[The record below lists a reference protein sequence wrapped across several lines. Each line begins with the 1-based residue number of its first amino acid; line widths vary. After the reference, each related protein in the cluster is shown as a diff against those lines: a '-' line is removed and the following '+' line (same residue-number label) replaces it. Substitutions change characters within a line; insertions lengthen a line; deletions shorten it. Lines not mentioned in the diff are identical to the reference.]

1 VTASTD
7 VLGAPD
13 GRQIAF
19 HATRLAESRGV
30 VFVCH
35 GMPGS
40 GSLVEYAAGPAE
52 EVGLSLVGVNRP
64 GYGRSSPAAPGFST
78 AVGDVLRAADELGVG
93 RFALLGVS
101 GGGPF
106 AAATALAAPRR
117 VTGLGIAAGLGP
129 WRVVEPP
136 DTWDPDDAEVIDLA
150 ERGDVDSA
158 AARIRDQARARFGP
172 ILDGDDE
179 ALAAAF
185 LPAAAAGPTD
195 EAGFRRWWAVD
206 VREALA
212 SFDGLAYDNLTL
224 GLPWNWSPANVKQ
237 PTWLWYGEADEL
249 VPVSHARWY
258 ETQLPQRHLTLRAGE
273 GHGQTVFAHWTEM
286 LARLAATLPTH

>member
-1 VTASTD
+1 
-7 VLGAPD
+7 
-13 GRQIAF
+13 
-19 HATRLAESRGV
+19 

-40 GSLVEYAAGPAE
+40 GSLVEYAAASAA

-78 AVGDVLRAADELGVG
+78 AVEDMLRAADQFGVG
-93 RFALLGVS
+93 RFAVLGVS

-106 AAATALAAPRR
+106 AAATALAASGR
-117 VTGLGIAAGLGP
+117 VTGVGIAAGLGP

-136 DTWDPDDAEVIDLA
+136 DTWDPEDAEVIDLA
-150 ERGDVDSA
+150 ESGDVDSA
-158 AARIRDQARARFGP
+158 AARIRDQAHAQFGSV
-172 ILDGDDE
+172 LDGDDE

-185 LPAAAAGPTD
+185 LPEAAGPTG
-195 EAGFRRWWAVD
+195 EADFRRWWAAD
-206 VREALA
+206 IREALA

-224 GLPWNWSPANVKQ
+224 GLPWNWAPASVEQ

-249 VPVSHARWY
+249 VPLSHARWY
-258 ETQLPQRHLTLRAGE
+258 EQQLPQHHLTLRPSD
-273 GHGQTVFAHWTEM
+273 GHGETVFAHWTEM
-286 LARLAATLPTH
+286 LTQLASTVATD